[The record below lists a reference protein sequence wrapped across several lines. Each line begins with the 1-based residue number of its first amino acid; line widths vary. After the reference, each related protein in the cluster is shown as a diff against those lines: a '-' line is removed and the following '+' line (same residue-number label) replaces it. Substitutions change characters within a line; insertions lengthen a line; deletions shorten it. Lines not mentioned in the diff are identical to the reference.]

1 MIFNCGSIKAELL
14 VPTVTVTNPDGT
26 TKSSADEVV
35 DDDATE

>member
-26 TKSSADEVV
+26 KCSADEVE
-35 DDDATE
+35 DHDDATE